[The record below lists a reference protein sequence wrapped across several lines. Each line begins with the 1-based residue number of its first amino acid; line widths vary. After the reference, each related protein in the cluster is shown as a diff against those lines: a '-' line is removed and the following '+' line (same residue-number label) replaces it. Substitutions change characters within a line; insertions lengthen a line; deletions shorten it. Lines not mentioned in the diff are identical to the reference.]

1 MSIELFIK
9 PGTLCG
15 TKERIPKEREYHITD
30 RNKTEK
36 CAHGQSYFFLTLEI
50 LIYFQLKALE
60 FKKTTTTL
68 YSPMQKSL
76 ACISKLQR
84 LGLIGNRSD
93 SLITLYLPL
102 ITCTMSRARSHGW
115 LILKSPLDEVPKGE
129 IMSKWLVNHIQAFEQ
144 SIHTWQLVASLWS
157 LHFLLKCL

>member
-1 MSIELFIK
+1 
-9 PGTLCG
+9 
-15 TKERIPKEREYHITD
+15 
-30 RNKTEK
+30 
-36 CAHGQSYFFLTLEI
+36 
-50 LIYFQLKALE
+50 
-60 FKKTTTTL
+60 
-68 YSPMQKSL
+68 MQKPL

-102 ITCTMSRARSHGW
+102 ITCPMSRARSHGR

-144 SIHTWQLVASLWS
+144 SIHTWQLVASLFRS
-157 LHFLLKCL
+157 RITAFPLKMPLILLYFKFDVLSCHSFPLSFFHFHFLSFFLSECFISHIICNKEQTAASVNVFFSLLLSA